1 MKKIAII
8 EDDKL
13 FHEAL
18 KRALKKAGYQV
29 AGAFSLAQGYEVLK
43 EHPSLLIIDRNLPDG
58 DGLELCRKARASG
71 GIPALFLTAR
81 DEEEEMIKAFDFG
94 ADDYLVK
101 PFSMAVL
108 LKHIEA
114 ILRRTGKKHEIFQ
127 YENLKIDFER
137 KQVFRETEE
146 VRLTAKEYK
155 LLEILAKNKGRVL
168 TKTMLLQ
175 QVWDAEGAFVEE
187 NTVNVTLNR
196 LKKKIE
202 PDTSN
207 PIYITNLFGL
217 GYTLGK

>member
-13 FHEAL
+13 FHEVL
-18 KRALKKAGYQV
+18 HRTLKKAGYQV
-29 AGAFSLAQGYEVLK
+29 TDAFSLAQGYEVLK
-43 EHPSLLIIDRNLPDG
+43 EYPSLLIIDRNLPDG
-58 DGLELCRKARASG
+58 DGVELCRKVKVCEH
-71 GIPALFLTAR
+71 IPVLFLTAR
-81 DEEEEMIKAFDFG
+81 DEEKEVIKAFDLG

-114 ILRRTGKKHEIFQ
+114 IFRRMGKNREIFQ

-137 KQVFRETEE
+137 KQVFSETEE
-146 VRLTAKEYK
+146 VKLTAKEYK

-175 QVWDAEGAFVEE
+175 QVWDVEGTFVEE

-202 PDTSN
+202 PDPSN
-207 PIYITNLFGL
+207 PIYITNLFGI
-217 GYTLGK
+217 GYTFGK

>member
-8 EDDKL
+8 EDDQL

-18 KRALKKAGYQV
+18 QRALKKAGYQV

-81 DEEEEMIKAFDFG
+81 DEEEEMIKAFDLG

-114 ILRRTGKKHEIFQ
+114 ILRRIGKNYEIFQ

-137 KQVFRETEE
+137 KKVFRDCYVVFKDILVDSINFNDDEVMACKFVSIEE
-146 VRLTAKEYK
+146 FKEIIK
-155 LLEILAKNKGRVL
+155 KGES
-168 TKTMLLQ
+168 TFTDFSQSM
-175 QVWDAEGAFVEE
+175 
-187 NTVNVTLNR
+187 
-196 LKKKIE
+196 
-202 PDTSN
+202 
-207 PIYITNLFGL
+207 
-217 GYTLGK
+217 

>member
-8 EDDKL
+8 EDDQL

-18 KRALKKAGYQV
+18 QRALKKAGYQV

-81 DEEEEMIKAFDFG
+81 DEEEEMIKAFDLG

-114 ILRRTGKKHEIFQ
+114 ILRRIGKNYEIFQ

-137 KQVFRETEE
+137 KKVFIETEE

-202 PDTSN
+202 PDPSN

-217 GYTLGK
+217 GYTFGK

>member
-13 FHEAL
+13 FHEVL
-18 KRALKKAGYQV
+18 HRTLKKAGYQV
-29 AGAFSLAQGYEVLK
+29 ADAFSLAQGYEVLK
-43 EHPSLLIIDRNLPDG
+43 EYPSLLIIDRNLPDG
-58 DGLELCRKARASG
+58 DGVALCRKVKVCED
-71 GIPALFLTAR
+71 IPVLFLTAR
-81 DEEEEMIKAFDFG
+81 DEEKEVIKAFDLG

-114 ILRRTGKKHEIFQ
+114 IFRRMGKNREIFQ

-137 KQVFRETEE
+137 KQVFSETEE
-146 VRLTAKEYK
+146 VKLTAKEYK

-175 QVWDAEGAFVEE
+175 QVWDVEGTFVEE

-202 PDTSN
+202 PDPSN
-207 PIYITNLFGL
+207 PIYITNLFGI
-217 GYTLGK
+217 GYTFGK

>member
-1 MKKIAII
+1 
-8 EDDKL
+8 
-13 FHEAL
+13 
-18 KRALKKAGYQV
+18 
-29 AGAFSLAQGYEVLK
+29 
-43 EHPSLLIIDRNLPDG
+43 
-58 DGLELCRKARASG
+58 
-71 GIPALFLTAR
+71 
-81 DEEEEMIKAFDFG
+81 
-94 ADDYLVK
+94 
-101 PFSMAVL
+101 MAVL

-114 ILRRTGKKHEIFQ
+114 IIRRTGENHEIFQ

-202 PDTSN
+202 PDPSN

-217 GYTLGK
+217 GYTFGK

>member
-8 EDDKL
+8 EDDQL

-18 KRALKKAGYQV
+18 QRALKKAGYQV

-58 DGLELCRKARASG
+58 DGLELCRKARESG

-81 DEEEEMIKAFDFG
+81 DEEEEMIKAFDLG

-114 ILRRTGKKHEIFQ
+114 ILRRTGENHEIFQ
-127 YENLKIDFER
+127 YENLK
-137 KQVFRETEE
+137 
-146 VRLTAKEYK
+146 
-155 LLEILAKNKGRVL
+155 
-168 TKTMLLQ
+168 
-175 QVWDAEGAFVEE
+175 
-187 NTVNVTLNR
+187 
-196 LKKKIE
+196 
-202 PDTSN
+202 
-207 PIYITNLFGL
+207 
-217 GYTLGK
+217 

>member
-1 MKKIAII
+1 MEKIAII

-18 KRALKKAGYQV
+18 QRALKKAGYQV

-43 EHPSLLIIDRNLPDG
+43 EYPSLLIIDRNLPDG
-58 DGLELCRKARASG
+58 DGLELCRKARESG
-71 GIPALFLTAR
+71 EIPALFLTAR
-81 DEEEEMIKAFDFG
+81 DEEEEIVKAFDLG

-108 LKHIEA
+108 LKHVEA
-114 ILRRTGKKHEIFQ
+114 ILRRAGKNHEIFQ
-127 YENLKIDFER
+127 YDNLKMDFER
-137 KQVFRETEE
+137 KQVFSKTEE
-146 VRLTAKEYK
+146 IKLTAREYK

-168 TKTMLLQ
+168 TKTMILQ
-175 QVWDAEGAFVEE
+175 QVWDTEGKFVEE
-187 NTVNVTLNR
+187 NTMHVTLNR

-202 PDTSN
+202 PDPSN

-217 GYTLGK
+217 GYTFGK

>member
-13 FHEAL
+13 FHEVL
-18 KRALKKAGYQV
+18 HRTLKKAGYQV
-29 AGAFSLAQGYEVLK
+29 ADAFSLAQGYEVLK
-43 EHPSLLIIDRNLPDG
+43 EYPSLLIIDRNLPDG
-58 DGLELCRKARASG
+58 DGVELCRKVKVCED
-71 GIPALFLTAR
+71 IPVLFLTAR
-81 DEEEEMIKAFDFG
+81 DEEKEVIKAFDLG

-114 ILRRTGKKHEIFQ
+114 IFRRMGKNREIFQ

-137 KQVFRETEE
+137 KQVFSETEE
-146 VRLTAKEYK
+146 VKLTAKEYK

-175 QVWDAEGAFVEE
+175 QVWDVEGTFVEE

-202 PDTSN
+202 PDPSN
-207 PIYITNLFGL
+207 PIYITNLFGI
-217 GYTLGK
+217 GYTFGK